1 MILSTHISHN
11 NYATIAEW
19 PEAEKLPFKGACGV
33 IGPEVEA
40 NWITKIL
47 DKYGNFERLLSNHNR
62 ELAVSRLTDQM
73 GFNLAAAQVWV
84 NRYYLPEA

>member
-11 NYATIAEW
+11 NYATITEW
-19 PEAEKLPFKGACGV
+19 PDAGCLPFKGACGV

-47 DKYGNFERLLSNHNR
+47 DWSGNFERLISRHSKSSAESVLISHGYDER
-62 ELAVSRLTDQM
+62 AVR
-73 GFNLAAAQVWV
+73 VWAD
-84 NRYYLPEA
+84 RYYLPEA